1 MSTPDKSPLEQLTE
15 LIASLSAGANQSL
28 VPALQELLER
38 GTETVGRVVAPIAEN
53 PMVRYATQVPGVRWL
68 MAALG
73 QVDIAK
79 AESDVADLRQ
89 QYPTETTNQL
99 AQRIINDTVMK
110 AAGVGLVTNIL
121 PPFALSLFAIDVA
134 AVTALQAEMVYR
146 IAALYGFS
154 VHEPT
159 RRGEVLALW
168 GLSVSGGGVFKA
180 GTSFLEVIPLVGAG
194 IGVATNAAL
203 LYSLGFVALQF
214 YEAKLAAQAK
224 DAHSGGEATGN
235 GRPSTIEIE

>member
-1 MSTPDKSPLEQLTE
+1 MSTEKSPLEQLTD
-15 LIASLSAGANQSL
+15 LITSLSAGANQSL

-38 GTETVGRVVAPIAEN
+38 GTETVGQIVTPIAEN
-53 PMVRYATQVPGVRWL
+53 PLVRSATQVPGVRWL

-79 AESDVADLRQ
+79 AEQDVAELRQ
-89 QYPTETTNQL
+89 QYPTETINQL

-121 PPFALSLFAIDVA
+121 PPFALSLFAVDVA

-146 IAALYGFS
+146 IAALHGFS

-168 GLSVSGGGVFKA
+168 GLSVGGGGMFKA

-214 YEAKLAAQAK
+214 YEAKLAAQAQK
-224 DAHSGGEATGN
+224 SQSSDTQTSGN
-235 GRPSTIEIE
+235 GRPSTIEID